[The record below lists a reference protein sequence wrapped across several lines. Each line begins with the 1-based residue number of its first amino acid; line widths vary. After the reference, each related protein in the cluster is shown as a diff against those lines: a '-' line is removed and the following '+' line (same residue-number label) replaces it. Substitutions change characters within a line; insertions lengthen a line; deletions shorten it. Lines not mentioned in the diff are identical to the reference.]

1 MTKRVI
7 SQPEKDDEAEED
19 AKRCGAQVIYTA
31 VQRASAG
38 ACKKVIDTFRADVSA
53 GLPRALAALGHE
65 VRIALPA
72 SPAARAALAE
82 SRELGPGSGL
92 SGTTLVGGRLP
103 ATELSVTLVDASAL
117 FERPGAPYGDAP
129 GRLAGT
135 TAQRHGRRFQLAAQR
150 RAVSRGLSPRAGGQ
164 DGSALK
170 PLC

>member
-1 MTKRVI
+1 MSKRVI
-7 SQPEKDDEAEED
+7 SQLEMDDETEED
-19 AKRCGAQVIYTA
+19 AKHCGAQVIYTA

-72 SPAARAALAE
+72 SPAKRAALAE
-82 SRELGPGSGL
+82 SRERGPVSGL

-117 FERPGAPYGDAP
+117 LERPGVPATPPAVWQALRRNAMAGDFSW
-129 GRLAGT
+129 
-135 TAQRHGRRFQLAAQR
+135 RRSAEQYLGVYR
-150 RAVSRGLSPRAGGQ
+150 RALVARTDPR
-164 DGSALK
+164 
-170 PLC
+170 